1 MKTNVFYP
9 RTVFFFALVGFLAV
23 FIVSCSGY
31 QNTSYFDRDGIYG
44 SGNETSQQATQPTNQ
59 AAQYSNYFSSLQD
72 PQQSAETFTDVD
84 HYTSVSD
91 SVAPQHTTQYA
102 SEYTGSQGAWGS
114 NATAVNYNFYNTN
127 WGMNNYWYNSYWND
141 PFLFWGWDYW
151 YSPYNMGWGFQ
162 PYMNY
167 FGGFYPYY
175 YYPNYPYG
183 PNWYYGNAYYQGG
196 RRNGMGRY
204 ATTTN
209 YGGNRAI
216 TPRSYGNNIPR
227 NSIRSNPNP
236 RNNVSNPRNSM
247 RNTETGTRNYDSPRF
262 INSNPNLNTNGTRNY
277 SVPRST
283 INQSSN
289 TTSPRFY
296 NSGSSSPKSD
306 PTPTRSNESNG
317 TRNYSPAPS
326 NSGNYNGG
334 YYNSSS
340 SGGRSSAG
348 GRR

>member
-1 MKTNVFYP
+1 MKTNVFFP
-9 RTVFFFALVGFLAV
+9 RTVFFFALVGFLSV
-23 FIVSCSGY
+23 FIFSCGSF
-31 QNTSYFDRDGIYG
+31 QNTSYYDRDGIYG

-91 SVAPQHTTQYA
+91 SVAPQHTTQYT

-114 NATAVNYNFYNTN
+114 NATTTNFNFYNTN

-175 YYPNYPYG
+175 FYTYNPYG
-183 PNWYYGNAYYQGG
+183 PQWYYGNAYYHGG

-204 ATTTN
+204 GTTHN
-209 YGGNRAI
+209 YWGNREI
-216 TPRSYGNNIPR
+216 SPRSYGNNTPR
-227 NSIRSNPNP
+227 NPIRSNPNP
-236 RNNVSNPRNSM
+236 RNNITNPRNSV
-247 RNTETGTRNYDSPRF
+247 RNTETGTRNYTNPRF
-262 INSNPNLNTNGTRNY
+262 SNSNPNLNMNGTRNY
-277 SVPRST
+277 SVPRSNN
-283 INQSSN
+283 NQGSV
-289 TTSPRFY
+289 TSPRFFS
-296 NSGSSSPKSD
+296 SGASSPKSD
-306 PTPTRSNESNG
+306 PAHTRSNSSSG

-326 NSGNYNGG
+326 NSGNYSGG
-334 YYNSSS
+334 SYNSTSG
-340 SGGRSSAG
+340 SGGRSSGG